1 MTVQWIWVEI
11 TSVVSQWL
19 WWWDGFPRMVFSSH
33 TNSHYGETH
42 SGIFGTNMF
51 SQYQMFSTM
60 QNIEKPSQMKLRFV
74 IWTFLLKITSR
85 HFSQSSPLSSSTFS
99 CSCSPGRVK
108 MLMVRYFQQ
117 QDMSSVWSW
126 TKLIEDGSRKI
137 KYLFSA
143 RLVKLI
149 LARKKGKNKQKK
161 RIKSFPPF
169 LIFLRKGEKK

>member
-1 MTVQWIWVEI
+1 M
-11 TSVVSQWL
+11 
-19 WWWDGFPRMVFSSH
+19 GF
-33 TNSHYGETH
+33 
-42 SGIFGTNMF
+42 FGTNMF

-60 QNIEKPSQMKLRFV
+60 QNIEEKKAKRNWDLSCEHFW
-74 IWTFLLKITSR
+74 IITSR

-117 QDMSSVWSW
+117 QDISSVWSW
-126 TKLIEDGSRKI
+126 TKLIEHDSRKI

-149 LARKKGKNKQKK
+149 LARKKGKDVLKVSPLSSYFWGKVKK
-161 RIKSFPPF
+161 LILAMTKFSPPLLIPVF
-169 LIFLRKGEKK
+169 LKIS